1 MPPDSVAAKIFKQF
15 TEGLQNVEPRG
26 TNATLLT
33 INGAHMIPSR
43 FFEQEEKITKKQKI
57 LQQSPQVQAS
67 KEEIRSNLV

>member
-15 TEGLQNVEPRG
+15 TEALQNVEPRG
-26 TNATLLT
+26 TNTTLLT

-43 FFEQEEKITKKQKI
+43 FYELVEKITKKQKI

-67 KEEIRSNLV
+67 KEETRSNLV